1 MHSLSVSKKEVGRA
15 GDRLVSQFGA
25 GEKYNA
31 EDVQIL
37 HEWRMLHL
45 YPLSKI
51 KFYMEREAV
60 SLNKNALLSSRI
72 KRLPSIVTK
81 LSRFPDM
88 KLNKMQDLGG
98 CRAILNNLD
107 QVYDLVNKIKSCK
120 FSHELVRMD
129 DYMIDVKDS
138 GYRSFHMVYS
148 FQNKKF
154 PSLNGLRIEM
164 QIRTAIQHSWATAV
178 EMVGLFRKES
188 LKSGFGDAR
197 WLRFFELVSELF
209 YKVEYEKEPSGSYIK
224 ISEELSYLSVELN
237 VFDIL
242 AAYNAAV
249 SHIEGSKKYD
259 KGLCIIVVDTVKR
272 NINIKSFE
280 NHNHAK
286 AAEAYVESE
295 KYCAENKGCE
305 VAMVSVSS
313 ISELKNAYPAYFLD
327 TKTFLNYLSRY
338 VFIK

>member
-1 MHSLSVSKKEVGRA
+1 MRDLSVSKKEVGRA
-15 GDRLVSQFGA
+15 GDRLVFQRNA
-25 GEKYNA
+25 GERYKE

-51 KFYMEREAV
+51 KFYLEREA
-60 SLNKNALLSSRI
+60 SFLNKNALMSSRI

-81 LSRFPDM
+81 LARFPDM

-98 CRAILNNLD
+98 CRAILDNIS
-107 QVYDLVNKIKSCK
+107 QVYELVDKIKSSR
-120 FSHELVRMD
+120 FSHELVRTD
-129 DYMIDVKDS
+129 DYIKSVKDS

-148 FQNKKF
+148 FQNKKY
-154 PSLNGLRIEM
+154 PPLNGLRIEM

-188 LKSGFGDAR
+188 LKSGFGDSK

-209 YKVEYEKEPSGSYIK
+209 YKIENKESSGSYIS
-224 ISEELSYLSVELN
+224 ISEELKYLSVDLN
-237 VFDIL
+237 VFNIL
-242 AAYNAAV
+242 TAYNAVV
-249 SHIEGSKKYD
+249 SHIEGSEKYD
-259 KGLCIIVVDTVKR
+259 KGLCVIIVDTAKR

-280 NHNHAK
+280 THNHAE
-286 AAEAYVESE
+286 AAETYVEYE

-313 ISELKNAYPAYFLD
+313 ISELKSAYPAYFLD
-327 TKTFLNYLSRY
+327 TKTFLNNLSRF
-338 VFIK
+338 VFKS

>member
-1 MHSLSVSKKEVGRA
+1 
-15 GDRLVSQFGA
+15 
-25 GEKYNA
+25 
-31 EDVQIL
+31 
-37 HEWRMLHL
+37 
-45 YPLSKI
+45 
-51 KFYMEREAV
+51 
-60 SLNKNALLSSRI
+60 
-72 KRLPSIVTK
+72 
-81 LSRFPDM
+81 
-88 KLNKMQDLGG
+88 
-98 CRAILNNLD
+98 
-107 QVYDLVNKIKSCK
+107 
-120 FSHELVRMD
+120 D

-209 YKVEYEKEPSGSYIK
+209 YKLEYEKEPSGSYIK

-242 AAYNAAV
+242 AAYNAVV

-259 KGLCIIVVDTVKR
+259 KGLCIIVVDTIKR